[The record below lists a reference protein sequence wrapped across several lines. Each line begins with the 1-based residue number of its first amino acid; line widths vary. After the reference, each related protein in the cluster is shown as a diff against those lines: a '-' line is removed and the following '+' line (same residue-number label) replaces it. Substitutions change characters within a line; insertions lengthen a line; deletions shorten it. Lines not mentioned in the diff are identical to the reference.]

1 MLGMLAMMISIT
13 ALFGTIVI
21 AFMVRSQTRAH
32 WNTVA
37 LPASLWV
44 STGLI
49 VASSLTLEFAR
60 RAFGRFKAEAYGSWL
75 ALTFFLGLGFLL
87 SQAWALRA
95 LVNEGVYLRQ
105 NPHSSL
111 FYVITGTHGVHLLG
125 GMMALFYLIYRV
137 SRGASAPP
145 LRFPKPAQPVSRDN
159 GVLAFPGSIVDWLVP
174 AAVVLEVD

>member
-60 RAFGRFKAEAYGSWL
+60 RAFGRFKAEVYGSWL

-111 FYVITGTHGVHLLG
+111 FYVITGMHGWR
-125 GMMALFYLIYRV
+125 IC
-137 SRGASAPP
+137 SA
-145 LRFPKPAQPVSRDN
+145 
-159 GVLAFPGSIVDWLVP
+159 G
-174 AAVVLEVD
+174 